1 MINTDVLFG
10 NGASVRRFKAGEFI
24 VREGQEPQG
33 YFQLVS
39 GSVRWTNV
47 EVDGK
52 EIIQEIIEPG
62 ESFAEFPLFDGLPY
76 AASVLADEESEVI
89 WLPTERFNDVIISDR
104 QLMLKFLKLFVT
116 RLRYKFMITQELSN
130 KPPMHRLAT
139 LIEYLKLTDRHICGQ
154 CSRILLTRQQMA
166 NMTGLRVETVIR
178 AIRLMHAQGDLLI
191 KRGKVYLD
199 NDKTCGDHCCKSAYR
214 KDVPIL
220 LSIAV

>member
-1 MINTDVLFG
+1 MINTDILLG
-10 NGASVRRFKAGEFI
+10 NGASVRRFKAGEVI

-47 EVDGK
+47 EEDGK
-52 EIIQEIIEPG
+52 EIIQEIVEPG

-89 WLPTERFNDVIISDR
+89 WLPTEKFNDVLISDK
-104 QLMLKFLKLFVT
+104 QLMMKFLTLFVS
-116 RLRYKFMITQELSN
+116 RMRFKFLITKELSN

-139 LIEYLKLTDRHICGQ
+139 LIQHLKTSERHVCEQ
-154 CSRILLTRQQMA
+154 CSRILMTRQQMA

-178 AIRLMHAQGDLLI
+178 AIRQMNAQGDVFIRL
-191 KRGKVYLD
+191 GKVYLD
-199 NDKTCGDHCCKSAYR
+199 DTKYCSDHHCKSGSR
-214 KDVPIL
+214 KDQPFK